1 MKYALFTV
9 STPTI
14 TLEELAPRL
23 HELGYDGWELRVVD
37 EPPNPRG
44 MEFWHGNKCTIP
56 ASTFKENVARIQALQ
71 AENHLEMI
79 NLGTYVRSD
88 SPWEEIEQAV
98 ENAVAIDAPSLRIN
112 VPQYSPEQAYLPI
125 WNQARE
131 DFKRIEEL
139 VARNG
144 VRALIETH
152 HGTICP
158 SASSARAFLE
168 GRDPKYIGVIHDLGN
183 MVYEGY
189 EPYRMGLELLG
200 EYLGLVHVKNV
211 TIYPFST
218 RKDTTVEWRRKW
230 WPVHQGVAD
239 VRALIGALLDIGY
252 DGWISFEDFS
262 TQTKLEE
269 RITNNIAF
277 VKTLEAEERA
287 ARAPK
292 TEESAQA

>member
-9 STPTI
+9 SSPTI
-14 TLEELAPRL
+14 TLEELAPQL
-23 HELGYDGWELRVVD
+23 HELGYDGWELRVTD

-44 MEFWHGNKCTIP
+44 MDFWHGNRCTIP
-56 ASTFKENVARIQALQ
+56 ATNFAANVERLKMLQ
-71 AENHLEMI
+71 SANSLELI

-98 ENAVAIDAPSLRIN
+98 ANAVAIGAPSLRIN
-112 VPQYSPEQAYLPI
+112 VPEYSPEKAYMPI

-139 VARNG
+139 AAKNG
-144 VRALIETH
+144 VKALIETH

-158 SASSARAFLE
+158 SASSARMMVD
-168 GRDPKYIGVIHDLGN
+168 GRDPKHIGVIHDLGN
-183 MVYEGY
+183 MAYEGY
-189 EPYRMGLELLG
+189 EAYRMGLEMLG
-200 EYLGLVHVKNV
+200 EYLSLVHVKNT
-211 TIYPFST
+211 TIYPFAT
-218 RKDTTVEWRRKW
+218 RADKTVEWRRKA

-239 VRALIGALLDIGY
+239 VRALMRALMDVGY

-269 RITNNIAF
+269 RMQINIEF
-277 VKTLEAEERA
+277 VKQIEAEERA
-287 ARAPK
+287 AR
-292 TEESAQA
+292 TTDTVQV